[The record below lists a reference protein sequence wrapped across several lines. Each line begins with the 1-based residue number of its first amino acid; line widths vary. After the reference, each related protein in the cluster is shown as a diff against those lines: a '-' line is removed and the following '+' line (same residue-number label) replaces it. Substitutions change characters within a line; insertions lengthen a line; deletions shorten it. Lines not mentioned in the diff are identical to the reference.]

1 MCFSRPCLR
10 CYSIGGEVM
19 AEEVRLAVAG
29 VGNNISA
36 LFQGAELYRKMYR
49 NGVDEGEFPGI
60 KRARVGGIAVSDLAF
75 VAAFDTHPNKLGRP
89 FSEAVLAEPNNYPRL
104 DVELPQVAFTVQAGL
119 SSPED
124 AEPTSAAFRAAVGQ
138 LRDSRAEVLLYSLPT
153 GLQWAADGYARVAL
167 EAGVA
172 FVNCTPEVVARSPEM
187 LAAFK
192 DAKVPLV
199 GDDLAS
205 HLGTSVVHRALLG
218 LLSERGLTLS
228 SSYQL
233 NLGGNEDFRN
243 LRERGASKR
252 QSKLNALAQEGVD
265 TTNVEVI
272 PSAGFVAHLQDNKV
286 AMLNIEGLGWAGTPV
301 SLDLKLK
308 VQDSSNA
315 AGVIIDLVRIAAAS
329 GRLGLAGFPPAAVR
343 ILKSPAGGH
352 TSYTSEDVEEGFRQL
367 DRLESNDLIRAA
379 SSR

>member
-1 MCFSRPCLR
+1 
-10 CYSIGGEVM
+10 M
-19 AEEVRLAVAG
+19 AEDVRLAVAG

-36 LFQGAELYRKMYR
+36 LFQGAQLYRKMQ
-49 NGVDEGEFPGI
+49 NEGVDEADLPGI
-60 KRARVGGIAVSDLAF
+60 KRPRVGGIAVSDLSF
-75 VAAFDTHPNKLGRP
+75 VAAFDIHPNKAGKP
-89 FSEAVLAEPNNYPRL
+89 FTEAVLAEPNNYPRL
-104 DVELPQVAFTVQAGL
+104 DVELPEVPVTVRTGL
-119 SSPED
+119 ATPDD
-124 AEPTSAAFRAAVGQ
+124 AEPTSAAFRATVEH
-138 LRDSRAEVLLYSLPT
+138 LRTTRAEVLLYSLPT
-153 GLQWAADGYARVAL
+153 GLQWAADGYARAAL

-187 LAAFK
+187 LAAYQ

-218 LLSERGLTLS
+218 LLSERGLTLA

-233 NLGGNEDFRN
+233 NIGGNEDFRN
-243 LRERGASKR
+243 LRECGASKR
-252 QSKLNALAQEGVD
+252 ESKLNALAQDGVD
-265 TTNVEVI
+265 TSNVEVI
-272 PSAGFVAHLQDNKV
+272 PSAGFIPHLRDNKV
-286 AMLNIEGLGWAGTPV
+286 ALLNIEGLGWAGTPV

-329 GRLGLAGFPPAAVR
+329 ARLGIAGFPPAAVR

-352 TSYTSEDVEEGFRQL
+352 QKYTPDDVEEGFRQL
-367 DRLESNDLIRAA
+367 DRLEADDLTRAA
-379 SSR
+379 SPR

>member
-1 MCFSRPCLR
+1 MSD
-10 CYSIGGEVM
+10 
-19 AEEVRLAVAG
+19 
-29 VGNNISA
+29 IS
-36 LFQGAELYRKMYR
+36 
-49 NGVDEGEFPGI
+49 
-60 KRARVGGIAVSDLAF
+60 F
-75 VAAFDTHPNKLGRP
+75 VAAFDIHPNKKGRP
-89 FSEAVLAEPNNYPRL
+89 FTEAVLAEPNNYPRL
-104 DVELPQVAFTVQAGL
+104 DVELPQVPVTVQPGL
-119 SSPED
+119 AREEDTEPSSE
-124 AEPTSAAFRAAVGQ
+124 AFRAVVDQ
-138 LRDSRAEVLLYSLPT
+138 LRESGAEVLLYSLPT
-153 GLQWAADGYARVAL
+153 GLQRTAEAYARAAL

-172 FVNCTPEVVARSPEM
+172 FVNCTPEVVARSPEI
-187 LAAFK
+187 LTAYE
-192 DAKVPLV
+192 DAKVTLV

-243 LRERGASKR
+243 LREHGASKQ

-265 TTNVEVI
+265 TSNVEVI
-272 PSAGFVAHLQDNKV
+272 PSAGFIPHLGDNKV

-315 AGVIIDLVRIAAAS
+315 AGVIIDLIRIAAAS
-329 GRLGLAGFPPAAVR
+329 ARLNRAGFPAAAVPV
-343 ILKSPAGGH
+343 LKSPVGGH
-352 TSYTSEDVEEGFRQL
+352 PKYSAADIEEGFRQL
-367 DRLESNDLIRAA
+367 DRLEADKQDEIPEA

>member
-1 MCFSRPCLR
+1 
-10 CYSIGGEVM
+10 M
-19 AEEVRLAVAG
+19 AEDIRIAVAG
-29 VGNNISA
+29 VGSNISA
-36 LFQGAELYRKMYR
+36 LFQGAEMYRKLGAE
-49 NGVDEGEFPGI
+49 GVSEKDFPGI
-60 KRARVGGIAVSDLAF
+60 KRARIGGIAVCDLAF
-75 VAAFDTHPNKLGRP
+75 VAAFDIHPNKTGRP
-89 FSEAVLAEPNNYPRL
+89 FNEAVLAEPNNYPRL
-104 DVELPQVAFTVQAGL
+104 DVDLPQVPVTVQPGL
-119 SSPED
+119 PTQED
-124 AEPTSAAFRAAVGQ
+124 AGPTSRAFRAVVDQ
-138 LRDSRAEVLLYSLPT
+138 LRESRAEVLLYSLPT
-153 GLQWAADGYARVAL
+153 GLQWAADAYARAAL

-172 FVNCTPEVVARSPEM
+172 FVNCTPEIVARSPEM
-187 LAAFK
+187 MAAYE

-233 NLGGNEDFRN
+233 NFGGNEDFRN
-243 LRERGASKR
+243 LREKGASKR

-265 TTNVEVI
+265 TSKVEVI
-272 PSAGFVAHLQDNKV
+272 PSAGFVPHLRDNKV

-315 AGVIIDLVRIAAAS
+315 AGVIIDLIRIAAAS
-329 GRLGLAGFPPAAVR
+329 SRLNTAGFPPAAVR
-343 ILKSPAGGH
+343 VLKSPAGGH
-352 TSYTSEDVEEGFRQL
+352 TKYTDQDVEEGFRQL
-367 DRLESNDLIRAA
+367 DRLAADTPDAAPEA

>member
-1 MCFSRPCLR
+1 
-10 CYSIGGEVM
+10 M
-19 AEEVRLAVAG
+19 AAAIRLAVAG

-36 LFQGAELYRKMYR
+36 LFQGAELYRKMR
-49 NGVDEGEFPGI
+49 EEGIPEDRFPGI
-60 KRARVGGIAVSDLAF
+60 KRPRIGGIGVSDLEF
-75 VAAFDTHPNKLGRP
+75 VAAFDIHPNKLGRP
-89 FSEAVLAEPNNYPRL
+89 FSEAVLAEPNNYPIL
-104 DVELPQVAFTVQAGL
+104 DVDLPDVPFTVAPGL
-119 SSPED
+119 ATEADADPASP
-124 AEPTSAAFRAAVGQ
+124 AFRTLVKQ
-138 LRDSRAEVLLYSLPT
+138 LTDARAEVLLYSLPT
-153 GLQWAADGYARVAL
+153 GLQWAAEAYALAAL

-172 FVNCTPEVVARSPEM
+172 FVNCTPEIVARSPE
-187 LAAFK
+187 LLRAYE

-252 QSKLNALAQEGVD
+252 QSKINALAQEGVD
-265 TTNVEVI
+265 TSNVEVI
-272 PSAGFVAHLQDNKV
+272 PSAGFVSHLRDNKV
-286 AMLNIEGLGWAGTPV
+286 AILNIEGQGWAGTPI

-315 AGVIIDLVRIAAAS
+315 AGVIIDLIRIAAAS
-329 GRLGLAGFPPAAVR
+329 GRLGIAGFPAAAVPV
-343 ILKSPAGGH
+343 LKSPSGGH
-352 TSYTSEDVEEGFRQL
+352 PKYTAEDVAESFRQL
-367 DRLESNDLIRAA
+367 DEAA
-379 SSR
+379 AEGKVGEAVSQR